1 MSDSKSGSKS
11 DLNESNMPLLDDDQT
26 EKAGETPEKEQ
37 IELKEEGVEEKDD
50 SKETEKDKKKK
61 KEKKKKEP
69 KVKKPKEPRGPNC
82 VETLAAG
89 LNLED
94 RDGKY
99 INYDVNLDFGDVL
112 AEPASSQGFDP
123 IWQISFVLFTQT
135 KLWLYRI
142 FAALIAVP
150 ASLIWALVFALITV
164 VYIWIL
170 APALRLFDLGVSVA
184 RRVFV
189 GVMRC
194 TVEPVCAAVG
204 AVFSQMTVSQKRHIT
219 TYQEV

>member
-37 IELKEEGVEEKDD
+37 IEMTEEVAEEKDD
-50 SKETEKDKKKK
+50 SKDTEKGNKKKEK

-69 KVKKPKEPRGPNC
+69 KEKKPKGPNC
-82 VETLAAG
+82 VETLSAG
-89 LNLED
+89 LNLAD
-94 RDGKY
+94 RDGKS
-99 INYDVNLDFGDVL
+99 INTDVCLDFDDVL
-112 AEPASSQGFDP
+112 AEPGSTHGLDP
-123 IWQISFVLFTQT
+123 VWQISFVIFSQT

-142 FAALIAVP
+142 FAALVAVP
-150 ASLIWALVFALITV
+150 AALLWALVFSLITV
-164 VYIWIL
+164 VYVWIL
-170 APALRLFDLGVSVA
+170 APALRLFELGVAVV

-194 TVEPVCAAVG
+194 TVEPVCSAVG
-204 AVFSQMTVSQKRHIT
+204 AVFSNVGVSQKSIV
-219 TYQEV
+219 QEA

>member
-37 IELKEEGVEEKDD
+37 IEMTEEVAEEKDD
-50 SKETEKDKKKK
+50 SKDTEKGKKKKEK

-69 KVKKPKEPRGPNC
+69 KEKKPKGPNC
-82 VETLAAG
+82 VETLSAG
-89 LNLED
+89 LNLAD
-94 RDGKY
+94 RDGKS
-99 INYDVNLDFGDVL
+99 INNDVCLDFDDVL
-112 AEPASSQGFDP
+112 AEPGSTHGLDP
-123 IWQISFVLFTQT
+123 VWQISFVIFSQT

-142 FAALIAVP
+142 FAALVAIP
-150 ASLIWALVFALITV
+150 AALLWALVFSLITV
-164 VYIWIL
+164 VYVWIL
-170 APALRLFDLGVSVA
+170 APALRLFELGVAVA

-194 TVEPVCAAVG
+194 TVEPVCSAVG
-204 AVFSQMTVSQKRHIT
+204 AVFSNVGVSQKSIV
-219 TYQEV
+219 QEA